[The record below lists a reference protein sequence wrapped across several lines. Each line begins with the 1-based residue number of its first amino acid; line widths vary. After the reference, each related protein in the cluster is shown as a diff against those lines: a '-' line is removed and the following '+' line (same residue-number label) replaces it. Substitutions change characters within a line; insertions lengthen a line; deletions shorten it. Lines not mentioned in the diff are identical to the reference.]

1 MSPISHQILNVAPVG
16 YDGNSYGFRDVD
28 GSKVH
33 KGQKYAYA
41 NDRKEEAPKVVPI
54 RTLVIDGNCRME
66 DRGLKT
72 QHGHEEIFASY
83 IAAAAFYNQLIS
95 KIQEGVFSF
104 MRRRS
109 VSSVNNGLSLFG
121 ASITYAKL
129 LFKLNRPFEVAL
141 RGFSF
146 VISFSKE
153 LTLHES
159 ILPFYLREVWIIT
172 SCLSLADATT
182 AHYSNGLVATEIE
195 KEYYRDAREEA
206 LIELKAIEQKYHSLK
221 SELGQFAD
229 NDLAT
234 FEAEEAIK
242 VAYEAANRW
251 TDNIFTM
258 RQWCSNN
265 FPQAKE

>member
-1 MSPISHQILNVAPVG
+1 
-16 YDGNSYGFRDVD
+16 
-28 GSKVH
+28 
-33 KGQKYAYA
+33 
-41 NDRKEEAPKVVPI
+41 
-54 RTLVIDGNCRME
+54 
-66 DRGLKT
+66 
-72 QHGHEEIFASY
+72 
-83 IAAAAFYNQLIS
+83 
-95 KIQEGVFSF
+95 

-121 ASITYAKL
+121 ASISYAKL

-153 LTLHES
+153 LTLHE
-159 ILPFYLREVWIIT
+159 
-172 SCLSLADATT
+172 
-182 AHYSNGLVATEIE
+182 
-195 KEYYRDAREEA
+195 DAREEA
-206 LIELKAIEQKYHSLK
+206 LIELKAIEQKYHSPK
-221 SELGQFAD
+221 AELGQFAD
-229 NDLAT
+229 NDPAT

-242 VAYEAANRW
+242 VAYEAANRR